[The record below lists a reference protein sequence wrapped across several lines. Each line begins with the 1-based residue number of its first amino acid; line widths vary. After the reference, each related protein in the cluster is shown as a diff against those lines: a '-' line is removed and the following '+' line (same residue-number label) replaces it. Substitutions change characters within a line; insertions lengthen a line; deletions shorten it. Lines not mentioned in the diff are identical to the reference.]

1 LSLLDKVHNHCVKS
15 LNKITEQD
23 IGRTWKQSFDL
34 SSFDDSLPKKL
45 TLTLTAMQ
53 VNTKIFGQ
61 MIAVRALSE
70 PFVVKVFRVTEG
82 DVRIKDIKSRIRA
95 AYLFDSEIENVY
107 LSMSVFEATTNINGP
122 NEKLRH
128 EVATYRTNAEGV
140 AVDLSGLS
148 REFESFVRKVG
159 LTNKSLEVVNE
170 APLPRWAQS
179 DGLLA
184 AQVSNIC
191 GATACE
197 GALNPV
203 ATVCIPV
210 ARTLEL
216 QSLGK
221 LASVR
226 QKRNIGGILSE
237 SVPAMGGMKIAVAPA
252 HAGGGLRTAALIGG
266 ATGGGLVIADSVSS
280 GGGKANRRSPVA
292 P

>member
-1 LSLLDKVHNHCVKS
+1 
-15 LNKITEQD
+15 
-23 IGRTWKQSFDL
+23 
-34 SSFDDSLPKKL
+34 
-45 TLTLTAMQ
+45 MQ
-53 VNTKIFGQ
+53 VNTNVFGQ

-70 PFVVKVFRVTEG
+70 PFVVKVVRVTGG
-82 DVRIKDIKSRIRA
+82 DVRVKNIKSRIRA
-95 AYLFDSEIENVY
+95 VYLFDSEIENVY
-107 LSMSVFEATTNINGP
+107 LSMSVFEATTNINSP

-148 REFESFVRKVG
+148 SEFENFVRKVG
-159 LTNKSLEVVNE
+159 LTNKSLEVVKE
-170 APLPRWAQS
+170 APLPSWAQS

-216 QSLGK
+216 QCLGE
-221 LASVR
+221 LDSVR
-226 QKRNIGGILSE
+226 RKRNIGGILSE
-237 SVPAMGGMKIAVAPA
+237 NVPAMGGMKMAVAPA
-252 HAGGGLRTAALIGG
+252 EAGWGLGTALTIGGGVGGGLA
-266 ATGGGLVIADSVSS
+266 IASSVSS
-280 GGGKANRRSPVA
+280 GGGKSNRSPVS